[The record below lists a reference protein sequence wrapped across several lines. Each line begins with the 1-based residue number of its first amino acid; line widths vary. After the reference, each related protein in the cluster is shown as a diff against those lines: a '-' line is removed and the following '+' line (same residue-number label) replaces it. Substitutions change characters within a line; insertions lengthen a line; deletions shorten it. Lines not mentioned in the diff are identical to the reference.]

1 MLHCAETLHCA
12 EKRRTSFLRTT
23 TPSSA
28 ATPGSITRLH
38 SPAAETNPS
47 SQFADSIVELPAAQ
61 QLRISVPYGFADNLT
76 PTETRDPQTKHSG
89 HVLPE
94 GTRAQ
99 GPAFA
104 SFSGILYSARSLS

>member
-12 EKRRTSFLRTT
+12 ENRRTSFLRTT

-61 QLRISVPYGFADNLT
+61 QLRISVPYDNWLALKTSLKVPQSRLQGSSDQISPIRIT
-76 PTETRDPQTKHSG
+76 PPRKRVG
-89 HVLPE
+89 
-94 GTRAQ
+94 
-99 GPAFA
+99 
-104 SFSGILYSARSLS
+104 